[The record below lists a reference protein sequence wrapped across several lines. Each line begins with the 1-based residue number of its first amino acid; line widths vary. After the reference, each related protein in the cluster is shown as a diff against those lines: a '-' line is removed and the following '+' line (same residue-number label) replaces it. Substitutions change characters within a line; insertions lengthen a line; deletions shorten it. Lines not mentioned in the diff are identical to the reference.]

1 MSRPPISNIK
11 LSSTLT
17 LSECHP
23 TFEHRGAYWL
33 FDKTRGMNLAMG
45 ADTPQDAFVEALT
58 YYQSRLLEMEKKHK
72 ELKDKVDVFLNQ
84 FKETDE
90 YDA

>member
-1 MSRPPISNIK
+1 MSRPPISNIN

-23 TFEHRGAYWL
+23 TSEHKGAYWL
-33 FDKTRGMNLAMG
+33 FDDTRGMNLAMG
-45 ADTPQDAFVEALT
+45 AATPQDAFVEALT
-58 YYQSRLLEMEKKHK
+58 YYQGRLLEVEKEHK
-72 ELKDKVDVFLNQ
+72 ALKDKVEIFLNQ

-90 YDA
+90 WDA